1 MLTSIRG
8 LTAATLSAGL
18 FLSAAPAL
26 AMGNGASDPVSEP
39 EPVEA
44 KTTNAI
50 VADDA
55 ISPELIAAAAALE
68 TEGLTLAQSPAEI
81 DGLEAIERAAAP
93 IDSET
98 ASQLGE
104 ETGFTFSAN
113 IAFATEYRFRG
124 VALTDG
130 EFAVQGGFDLS
141 HSSGFYV
148 GTWASN
154 LDEQTVGYGST
165 ELDIYGGWSGD
176 LTDGLSADV
185 GVIGYLYP
193 DAGPGDFDYVE
204 FYGSLSVGIGPG
216 SLTGG
221 IAYAPDQDSLG
232 GTDNLYLYT
241 DVSVGIPETP
251 ITLNGH
257 LGYTDGFLTF
267 TTDSEALD
275 WSISADVAIGP
286 ATLSAAYIGVE
297 GDAIIDPTG
306 TFTDDAFVVTLSA
319 SF

>member
-8 LTAATLSAGL
+8 LTAATFSAGL
-18 FLSAAPAL
+18 LLSAAPAFASETVSEVVNITVDTGAIEISDELL
-26 AMGNGASDPVSEP
+26 AASAELDGTASDQNVVVMATSIDRANAPV
-39 EPVEA
+39 
-44 KTTNAI
+44 
-50 VADDA
+50 DDA
-55 ISPELIAAAAALE
+55 KISNI
-68 TEGLTLAQSPAEI
+68 Q
-81 DGLEAIERAAAP
+81 
-93 IDSET
+93 
-98 ASQLGE
+98 GE
-104 ETGFTFSAN
+104 EEESSPLSFSAN

-141 HSSGFYV
+141 HESGLYV

-165 ELDIYGGWSGD
+165 ELDLYGGWSGN

-185 GVIGYLYP
+185 GAIAYLYP
-193 DAGPGDFDYVE
+193 DATGPGDFDYIE
-204 FYGSLSVGIGPG
+204 FYGSVSFGLGPA

-232 GTDNLYLYT
+232 GTDNLYLYS
-241 DVSVGIPETP
+241 DVSVAIPDSP

-257 LGYTDGFLTF
+257 LGYTEGFLTF
-267 TTDSEALD
+267 TADSSAVD
-275 WSISADVAIGP
+275 WSISADLAVGP
-286 ATLSAAYIGVE
+286 VTFSAAYIGVE
-297 GDAIIDPTG
+297 GDALIDPAG

>member
-8 LTAATLSAGL
+8 LTAATFSAGL
-18 FLSAAPAL
+18 LLSAAPAI
-26 AMGNGASDPVSEP
+26 ASESNEAPLEVPSE
-39 EPVEA
+39 ELSI
-44 KTTNAI
+44 N
-50 VADDA
+50 
-55 ISPELIAAAAALE
+55 PELIAAASVLDDAVEAKPVLS
-68 TEGLTLAQSPAEI
+68 LSPA
-81 DGLEAIERAAAP
+81 IEKTIAPVAADTASAAAGE
-93 IDSET
+93 SEI
-98 ASQLGE
+98 
-104 ETGFTFSAN
+104 TFSAN

-130 EFAVQGGFDLS
+130 EFAVQGGFDLA

-154 LDEQTVGYGST
+154 LDEDTVGYGST
-165 ELDIYGGWSGD
+165 ELDLYGGWSGD
-176 LTDGLSADV
+176 LTEGLSADV

-193 DAGPGDFDYVE
+193 DAGPGDFDYIE
-204 FYGSLSVGIGPG
+204 FYGSLSFGIGPA

-232 GTDNLYLYT
+232 DTDNLYLYT
-241 DVSVGIPETP
+241 DIGFAIPDTP
-251 ITLNGH
+251 LTINGH

-267 TTDSEALD
+267 TTDSEAID
-275 WSISADVAIGP
+275 WSIGADLAIGP
-286 ATLSAAYIGVE
+286 ATLSAAYVGVE
-297 GDAIIDPTG
+297 GDVLVDPTG